1 MTALEIIEAV
11 KSAGGRLT
19 LRGKK
24 VSCRIPDNADAKLIE
39 ALREQRD
46 GVARLLRL
54 QQEQYVGKDNRCYT
68 HGTHEEWY
76 RHPGDGPDR
85 VCAKSTQELNQIM
98 LRNEDDD
105 GELWYGWNEQDGSIR
120 RCDGGCSFPVPEPQA
135 SA

>member
-24 VSCRIPDNADAKLIE
+24 VSCRIPDDGDPKLIE
-39 ALREQRD
+39 ALREKRD

-85 VCAKSTQELNQIM
+85 VCAKCHPRIESDHATE
-98 LRNEDDD
+98 R
-105 GELWYGWNEQDGSIR
+105 GR
-120 RCDGGCSFPVPEPQA
+120 
-135 SA
+135 